1 MIPGILLVSTVDI
14 TFNYDAGYYHLLHQN
29 WIRESEL
36 IIGMVNIFFAF
47 GMSSIYEYLSS
58 ILWFDKSFVFLHFL
72 NIYFIH
78 FFYLFVKQHFINKK
92 YNDLYGV
99 ALVILFY
106 SLIDNFGLGGGRNG
120 FLYIQGVSKQDT
132 TVGILFWFLT
142 IVMLKKIKDAKIYK
156 SDIIFLS
163 LISFFVYQIKVSGV
177 LIFVLY
183 LVLFIYILKSE
194 FLSFSNLIYLHIP
207 VLIFGIIWFLKSI
220 ITTGCFIYPVD
231 ITCIEIFDWY
241 VIGST
246 SEVEYYTKLA
256 SKNYDLQTPFN
267 EWIRKVAKDTFEYRG
282 QVLLNFL
289 GSLGILLF
297 SSAFIFQKTK
307 IKPSILIVS
316 LIYVIFNFT
325 YLLFYGPI
333 PRYAI
338 GICMVAVSLIGFFSG
353 KSKIELSIYLKYF
366 IVFVSVF
373 LVVRLHSYESLIK
386 NEQIRLFDPRT
397 SSEVY
402 EKVGFKESFSNWVR
416 PNEGDQCWANL
427 NCTMSD
433 QDIILIEKGLF
444 RYAYRK

>member
-1 MIPGILLVSTVDI
+1 M
-14 TFNYDAGYYHLLHQN
+14 
-29 WIRESEL
+29 
-36 IIGMVNIFFAF
+36 
-47 GMSSIYEYLSS
+47 
-58 ILWFDKSFVFLHFL
+58 
-72 NIYFIH
+72 
-78 FFYLFVKQHFINKK
+78 
-92 YNDLYGV
+92 
-99 ALVILFY
+99 FY

-353 KSKIELSIYLKYF
+353 KSK
-366 IVFVSVF
+366 
-373 LVVRLHSYESLIK
+373 
-386 NEQIRLFDPRT
+386 N
-397 SSEVY
+397 
-402 EKVGFKESFSNWVR
+402 
-416 PNEGDQCWANL
+416 
-427 NCTMSD
+427 
-433 QDIILIEKGLF
+433 
-444 RYAYRK
+444 